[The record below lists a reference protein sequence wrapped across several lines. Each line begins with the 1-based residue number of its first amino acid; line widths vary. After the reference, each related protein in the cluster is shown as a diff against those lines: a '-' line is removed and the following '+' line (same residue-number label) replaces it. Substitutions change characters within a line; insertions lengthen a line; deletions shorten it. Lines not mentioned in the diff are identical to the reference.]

1 MQLGSIFVSVS
12 VPLSHSDILLVETR
26 ACLLGM
32 VLVFTGRGMVVS
44 FEASIT
50 IKI

>member
-1 MQLGSIFVSVS
+1 MQLGSIFVSEI
-12 VPLSHSDILLVETR
+12 VPLSHWAILLVETR
-26 ACLLGM
+26 VHLLGM

-44 FEASIT
+44 FEASII